1 MADKIFNDV
10 RLSVKW
16 KTDASDVRPDIEGE
30 KDEQGYCNE
39 NLATTLGKV
48 ARYLKD
54 YDAFESHG
62 HALTDDN
69 ITGTLPISKG
79 GTGATSASAARTAL
93 GLGTAAT
100 ANTESTVANDSK
112 LPTGSAVKTFVEGK
126 GYVTSSGVT
135 NVASGDGLTGGPINS
150 TGTLKANLKDYT
162 KASVGVLA
170 LTNPTAN
177 TKFYPVSLD
186 KDGKLGVSVPW
197 TYTDTKVTSAANH
210 YTPSADSGSALS
222 VDADSSTAA
231 TWGTT
236 ALVTGVNIERDAK
249 GHVTGLTLD
258 SIKMPSNPNTN
269 TTYTFAEGT
278 TNGAFS
284 VTPSGG
290 SVKSVPIHGLGSAAY
305 TASTA
310 YAAAS
315 HNHNASNITSGT
327 LGVAHGGTGATTFTS
342 GQVLIGNGTNAV
354 STKAIDTT
362 VTSGSANLITSGAVY
377 SQIENKISALGQVFN
392 IKSVGQY
399 ASVSDLPT
407 TGNEVGDVHLIAES
421 TAGGTYDSYEEYVW
435 IIPTGSSAGKWE
447 YFGKLHVDINDADT
461 SRKGIV
467 QLSSATNSSSEALA
481 ATPKAVKAAYDLAAS
496 KTSNTGTVTKVTAGT
511 GLTGGDIT
519 TTGTIALSTS
529 GVTANT
535 YGPSQT
541 AATTASNGTKIRV
554 PKLTVDTYGR
564 VTNATYIEFTAADHT
579 YSAFTGASSSAAG
592 AAGLVKAPAAGDQAK
607 YLRGDGNWATPTDTD
622 TKVTQTVTTSNAT
635 YEVLF
640 SSTASSDNTTKTEGA
655 RKNNNLTFNPST
667 GTLAATVVT
676 VNTQAST
683 DNTTKVAT
691 TAFVHAAAICEGDTL
706 VLNCI

>member
-1 MADKIFNDV
+1 LYYKIDFFIKYYCKGAILMADKIFNDV
-10 RLSVKW
+10 KLSVKW
-16 KTDASDVRPDIEGE
+16 KTNDSEVRPDIEGV
-30 KDEQGYCNE
+30 KDAQGYCNE

-62 HALTDDN
+62 HALTDAN
-69 ITGTLPISKG
+69 ITGTLP
-79 GTGATSASAARTAL
+79 
-93 GLGTAAT
+93 
-100 ANTESTVANDSK
+100 V
-112 LPTGSAVKTFVEGK
+112 GK
-126 GYVTSSGVT
+126 
-135 NVASGDGLTGGPINS
+135 
-150 TGTLKANLKDYT
+150 
-162 KASVGVLA
+162 
-170 LTNPTAN
+170 
-177 TKFYPVSLD
+177 
-186 KDGKLGVSVPW
+186 
-197 TYTDTKVTSAANH
+197 
-210 YTPSADSGSALS
+210 
-222 VDADSSTAA
+222 
-231 TWGTT
+231 
-236 ALVTGVNIERDAK
+236 
-249 GHVTGLTLD
+249 
-258 SIKMPSNPNTN
+258 
-269 TTYTFAEGT
+269 
-278 TNGAFS
+278 
-284 VTPSGG
+284 
-290 SVKSVPIHGLGSAAY
+290 
-305 TASTA
+305 
-310 YAAAS
+310 
-315 HNHNASNITSGT
+315 
-327 LGVAHGGTGATTFTS
+327 GGTGATTFTS
-342 GQVLIGNGTNAV
+342 GNVLIGNGTNAV

-541 AATTASNGTKIRV
+541 SATTASNGTKIRV
-554 PKLTVDTYGR
+554 PKLTVDAYGR

-579 YSAFTGASSSAAG
+579 YSAFTGASSSADG
-592 AAGLVKAPAAGDQAK
+592 AAGLVKAPAAGDQVK
-607 YLRGDGNWATPTDTD
+607 YLRGDGTWATPTNTD
-622 TKVTQTVTTSNAT
+622 TKVNVTLATTTKAYLLGTST
-635 YEVLF
+635 TPT
-640 SSTASSDNTTKTEGA
+640 STAAAVTALADTGVYLDTTAGK
-655 RKNNNLTFNPST
+655 LTATTFAGQLS
-667 GTLAATVVT
+667 GTIASGTTAT
-676 VNTQAST
+676 TQNANDS
-683 DNTTKVAT
+683 TTKVAT
-691 TAFVHAAAICEGDTL
+691 TAFVHRDALCTNDTL
-706 VLNCI
+706 TINCV